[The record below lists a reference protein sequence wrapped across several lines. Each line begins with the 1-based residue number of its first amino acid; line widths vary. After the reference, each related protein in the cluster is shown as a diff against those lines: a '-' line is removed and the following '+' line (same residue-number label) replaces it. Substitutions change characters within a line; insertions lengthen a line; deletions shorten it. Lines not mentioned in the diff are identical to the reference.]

1 MLDNILDVV
10 LSFSGT
16 FFTVITLI
24 AIYWLTKSVLD
35 RQAKG
40 KSDWGIIRTIVLFSI
55 ALTGIIAII
64 LSLPMSESLRGQI
77 TSLIGIVISAVL
89 ALSSATFIGN
99 GLAGVMLR
107 TINSFKPGDFIAV
120 NEHFGRITERGLFH
134 TEIQT
139 ETRDLTTLPNL
150 YLATNPV
157 KVTRLSGT
165 FIKGV
170 CSLGYDVNRQK
181 VEKALLD
188 AAERAGLKDAFVRIT
203 ELGDFS
209 IVYTIAGL
217 EENVKTILSS
227 QSRLNAMMLDA
238 LHDADIEIV
247 SPNFMNQRQ
256 VGETVFIPTKPQRH
270 EEVVQTDAPEDK
282 IFDKAEEAQVIEERK
297 NSLSEVEAQI
307 KQCNEDLKNATDE
320 SEKEALTIQ
329 LEGYKEIKEKLTEE
343 IDTEVIELDS
353 KK

>member
-1 MLDNILDVV
+1 MFDNILTGI

-16 FFTVITLI
+16 FFTVLTLI

-40 KSDWGIIRTIVLFSI
+40 KSDWGIIRTIILFSI
-55 ALTGIIAII
+55 AMVGIIAII
-64 LSLPMSESLRGQI
+64 LSLPMSDSLRSQI

-107 TINSFKPGDFIAV
+107 TINSFKPGDFIHV
-120 NEHFGRITERGLFH
+120 NDHFGRITERGLFH

-188 AAERAGLKDAFVRIT
+188 AAERAGLKDAFVRIN

-209 IVYTIAGL
+209 IVYTVAGL

-238 LHDADIEIV
+238 LHDAGIEIV
-247 SPNFMNQRQ
+247 SPNFMNQKQ
-256 VGETVFIPTKPQRH
+256 VGDTIFIPAKPKRH
-270 EEVVQTDAPEDK
+270 EEVVQTEAPEDK
-282 IFDKAEEAQVIEERK
+282 IFDKAEEAEEIEKHKSSLAEIEE
-297 NSLSEVEAQI
+297 NI
-307 KQCNEDLKNATDE
+307 KQCNEDIKNASDDA
-320 SEKEALTIQ
+320 EKEALTKQ
-329 LEGYKEIKEKLTEE
+329 LESYQKMKDQLSEA
-343 IDTEVIELDS
+343 IDVEVTELDS
-353 KK
+353 IK

>member
-1 MLDNILDVV
+1 MLDNILSGI
-10 LSFSGT
+10 LSLSGT
-16 FFTVITLI
+16 FFTILTLI

-40 KSDWGIIRTIVLFSI
+40 KADWGIIRTIVLFSI
-55 ALTGIIAII
+55 ALIGIIAII
-64 LSLPMSESLRGQI
+64 LSLPMSESLRSQI

-107 TINSFKPGDFIAV
+107 TINSFKPGDFISV
-120 NEHFGRITERGLFH
+120 NDHFGRITERGLFH

-247 SPNFMNQRQ
+247 SPNFMNQRA
-256 VGETVFIPTKPQRH
+256 VGDTVFIPAKPKRH
-270 EEVVQTDAPEDK
+270 EEVEQTDAPEDK
-282 IFDKAEEAQVIEERK
+282 IFDKAEEAQVIEEYK
-297 NSLSEVEAQI
+297 NSLAEVEAQI
-307 KQCNEDLKNATDE
+307 KQCNEDLKNATE
-320 SEKEALTIQ
+320 EVEKEALTKQ
-329 LEGYKEIKEKLTEE
+329 LERYTEVKEKLTEE
-343 IDTEVIELDS
+343 IDTELTELDA

>member
-1 MLDNILDVV
+1 MLDNILNVI

-16 FFTVITLI
+16 FFTILTLL
-24 AIYWLTKSVLD
+24 AVYWLTKYVLD

-40 KSDWGIIRTIVLFSI
+40 KSDWGIIRSIILFSI
-55 ALTGIIAII
+55 SMIGITAII

-107 TINSFKPGDFIAV
+107 TINSFAPGDFIYV

-181 VEKALLD
+181 VEAALLD

-217 EENVKTILSS
+217 EENIKTILSS

-238 LHDADIEIV
+238 LHDAGIEIV
-247 SPNFMNQRQ
+247 SPNFMNQRA
-256 VGETVFIPTKPQRH
+256 VGETVFIPEKPMAH

-282 IFDKAEEAQVIEERK
+282 IFDKAEEAEAIEKHKSSLAEIEE
-297 NSLSEVEAQI
+297 QI
-307 KQCNEDLKNATDE
+307 KQCTEDLKNATDE
-320 SEKEALTIQ
+320 AEKTALTKQ
-329 LEGYKEIKEKLTEE
+329 LASYNEIRETLVEE
-343 IDTEVIELDS
+343 IDAEVTELGAS
-353 KK
+353 K